1 MDIDDKAGNG
11 GGGIAQ
17 SPGGSPIIMMDR
29 ADGDEER
36 AERGRTIVDDDDAIW
51 EGADEER
58 EPTKFLSI
66 LNGSDGDD
74 TRGEEDEHEERR
86 NGNHA
91 SKALWK
97 AMPKSACYIEC
108 LLAQFMEDELWD
120 PEAPEQMV
128 RRQLRALK
136 CDSARRSAL
145 LAGGIDYEQQR
156 IFPYS

>member
-1 MDIDDKAGNG
+1 MCTCNDMSGY
-11 GGGIAQ
+11 
-17 SPGGSPIIMMDR
+17 
-29 ADGDEER
+29 
-36 AERGRTIVDDDDAIW
+36 
-51 EGADEER
+51 
-58 EPTKFLSI
+58 
-66 LNGSDGDD
+66 
-74 TRGEEDEHEERR
+74 
-86 NGNHA
+86 
-91 SKALWK
+91 
-97 AMPKSACYIEC
+97 SACYIEC